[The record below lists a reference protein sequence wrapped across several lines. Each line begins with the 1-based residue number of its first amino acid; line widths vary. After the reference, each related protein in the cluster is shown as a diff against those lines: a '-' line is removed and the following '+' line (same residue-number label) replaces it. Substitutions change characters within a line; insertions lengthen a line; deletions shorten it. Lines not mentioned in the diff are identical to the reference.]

1 MKLVIVTGLSGAG
14 RTRALR
20 CLEDMNWYCVDNMPP
35 ILISKFTEMCIQS
48 QGKLSKVAMVV
59 DVRSGDAFSKIGEEI
74 EALKQMDCNYEILFL
89 DATDEV
95 IISRYKETRRMHP
108 MSPMGRTLDGIAKER
123 EILKDIKS
131 HATHIVDTSKLTPQQ
146 LKKCMRDLFF
156 EENETTGITIDILSF
171 GFKYGIPLDSDLVF
185 DVRFLPNPFYVTRL
199 KPLTG
204 FDREV
209 EDYIMQYDQSNVFC
223 NKLIDMVRFLMP
235 YYVEEG
241 KGNLVIS
248 IGCTGGRHRS
258 VTIARILN
266 NALENE
272 FICHINHR
280 DINKR

>member
-209 EDYIMQYDQSNVFC
+209 EDYIMQYEQSNVFC